1 MEVVKFSK
9 QLEKQTGALGRGGS
23 MDKVVRPFIF
33 FTKDWLMLY
42 IKAWTW
48 SSGIKNKN
56 EMQPYSI
63 SHRKEFI

>member
-23 MDKVVRPFIF
+23 MDKAVRPFIF

-42 IKAWTW
+42 IIA
-48 SSGIKNKN
+48 
-56 EMQPYSI
+56 
-63 SHRKEFI
+63 